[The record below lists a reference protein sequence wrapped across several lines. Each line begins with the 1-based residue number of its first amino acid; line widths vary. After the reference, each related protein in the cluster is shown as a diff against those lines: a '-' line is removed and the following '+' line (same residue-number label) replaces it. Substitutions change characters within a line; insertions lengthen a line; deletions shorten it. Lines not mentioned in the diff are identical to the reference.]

1 MLAIPN
7 EVKGLSQVC
16 PAGILTKERW
26 KKYSFGSFVFVKYV
40 VEWHLTP
47 LFLKKRV
54 FCYLLAGY
62 PFLFLKN
69 HIFLMSLKC
78 TFSVIICL
86 ERVDWLPPHCWK
98 CKSFVVVVEVI
109 LSTASCRSTQSFS
122 PLGSGSQI
130 TGLLVRT
137 CGSFQVS
144 RPTRVGGEALRE
156 QCNYSA
162 LLLLFVQGLGGV
174 GGSRWV
180 PGVSVLDLHF
190 KKSRTAGTWQI
201 QLLV

>member
-1 MLAIPN
+1 M
-7 EVKGLSQVC
+7 
-16 PAGILTKERW
+16 
-26 KKYSFGSFVFVKYV
+26 V
-40 VEWHLTP
+40 VEAL
-47 LFLKKRV
+47 
-54 FCYLLAGY
+54 
-62 PFLFLKN
+62 
-69 HIFLMSLKC
+69 
-78 TFSVIICL
+78 
-86 ERVDWLPPHCWK
+86 
-98 CKSFVVVVEVI
+98 

-130 TGLLVRT
+130 AGLIVPS

-174 GGSRWV
+174 GGSRCV

-190 KKSRTAGTWQI
+190 KKSRTAGT
-201 QLLV
+201 